1 MVLNN
6 FKIAFRNLRKHKLFA
21 AINIIGLALGMA
33 VYLLAGLIARY
44 ESNHDAFFVN
54 AERIYTLGINAAPG
68 LNVGISK
75 LNVVNSAVGPI
86 LEAEH
91 GEDVD
96 AVARTLGYE
105 FLVSEGADGFYER
118 VTFTDP
124 SLLEIFDFTYLGGDA
139 NALKSATG
147 LVLNRSTAMRYF
159 GTVDAVGKVLTFDNQ
174 YDFSVQAVIEDVPR
188 NSHFNSSL
196 IMEGEL
202 NVIAPIAALSPLRD
216 FDVAGEW
223 NNLSLGNMTYVM
235 LPPSLDGDW
244 LQAQMDRIYA
254 TLMPEDQSEVIASF
268 YVDPLQRANLAI
280 WDAIGMPVITVI
292 QLLGLMVL
300 IVACVNYTNLATAQS
315 LGRTREVGMRKTM
328 GADQRQ
334 LLIQFLVES
343 LVIAAIA
350 MFVAVACLELA
361 IPIFNNLTNK
371 VMALNYLQTLPW
383 LVTTTVL
390 VGLAAGLYPAWL
402 ITRTSP
408 IEALRD
414 LARKGRKGAAM
425 RSTMIGLQFGISA
438 FMLALVAIVYV
449 QNEKVKEG
457 SYIFPRDEVYTLSRL
472 GVDEIAPRLDTLKN
486 ELEAL
491 PGVAAVGFSSQ
502 IPFEQSNSQRDYASK
517 PGDEASEFRVN
528 VLRMSPGFLPVYDIP
543 LLAGRNLDRD
553 IAGDVLVS
561 DETEVLNVLVN
572 ELTLERMGI
581 TSPEAGVGQRL
592 YRPGEEGTLRELMIV
607 GVLPTQNILGL
618 FNQEKPWVFLYSPPS
633 LITGSLRITGGD
645 MLGTISQVED
655 VWKRVIPEYPMQG
668 SFLNETFDEVYDVL
682 KYMNSALA
690 GFAAVALALAMIG
703 LFGLAAFMAA
713 QRTKEIGVRK
723 VLGASSL
730 QIAGLLVW
738 QFSKPVLW
746 ALAVALPAAF
756 FATKIYLNFFA
767 DRIESPI
774 LLLAAAGA
782 TAVVLAWATIAGHA
796 WRIARA
802 NPIRALRY
810 E

>member
-33 VYLLAGLIARY
+33 VYVLAGLIARY
-44 ESNHDAFFVN
+44 ESNHDAFFEN
-54 AERIYTLGINAAPG
+54 SDRIYTLGINAAPG
-68 LNVGISK
+68 LNVGIDK
-75 LNVVNSAVGPI
+75 MNVVNSAVGPI

-91 GEDVD
+91 GEELD
-96 AVARTLGYE
+96 AVARTLRYE
-105 FLVSEGADGFYER
+105 YLVSRGADGFYER
-118 VTFTDP
+118 VTFADP
-124 SLLEIFDFTYLGGDA
+124 ALLEIFDFDYLAGDA
-139 NALKSATG
+139 EALNSSSG
-147 LVLNRSTAMRYF
+147 LVLDRSTAIRFF
-159 GTVDAVGKVLTFDNQ
+159 GTVDAVGQVLTFDNQ
-174 YDFSVQAVIEDVPR
+174 YDFSVLAVIEDVPLD
-188 NSHFNSSL
+188 SHFNSSL
-196 IMEGEL
+196 IMDGEL
-202 NVIAPIAALSPLRD
+202 RIIAPIGALASLRG
-216 FDVAGEW
+216 FEAEGEW
-223 NNLSLGNMTYVM
+223 SNLSMDNMTYVM
-235 LPPSLDGDW
+235 LPPSLDAQW
-244 LQAQMDRIYA
+244 LQAQMDGLYER
-254 TLMPEDQSEVIASF
+254 LMPEQQREIIASY
-268 YVDPLQRANLAI
+268 YVDPLQQANLAI
-280 WDAIGMPVITVI
+280 WDAIGMPAITII

-334 LLIQFLVES
+334 LLVQFLVES

-350 MFVAVACLELA
+350 MFVAVACIELA
-361 IPIFNNLTNK
+361 IPVFNNLTNK
-371 VMALNYLQTLPW
+371 AMSLNYLDTLPW
-383 LVTTTVL
+383 LVATTVL

-457 SYIFPRDEVYTLSRL
+457 SFIFPRDEVYNLSRL

-491 PGVAAVGFSSQ
+491 PGVAGVAYSSQ
-502 IPFEQSNSQRDYASK
+502 IPFEQSNAQRDYATK
-517 PGDEASEFRVN
+517 PGDESTEFRVN
-528 VLRMSPGFLPVYDIP
+528 TLRMSPAFLSVYDIP

-553 IAGDVLVS
+553 IAGDVLVPE
-561 DETEVLNVLVN
+561 ETEVLNVVVN

-581 TSPEAGVGQRL
+581 TTPQAGVGQRL
-592 YRPGEEGTLRELMIV
+592 YRLGEEGTLRELVIV
-607 GVLPTQNILGL
+607 GVVPTQNILGL
-618 FNQEKPWVFLYSPPS
+618 FNQEKPWIFSYFASQMS
-633 LITGSLRITGGD
+633 TASLRISSGN
-645 MLGTISQVED
+645 MLQTISDVEA
-655 VWKRVIPEYPMQG
+655 VWKRVIPEYPIQG

-723 VLGASSL
+723 VLGASSF

-802 NPIRALRY
+802 NPVMALRY

>member
-44 ESNHDAFFVN
+44 ESNHDAFFAN

-147 LVLNRSTAMRYF
+147 LVLTRSTAMRYF
-159 GTVDAVGKVLTFDNQ
+159 GTVDVVGKVLTFDNQ

-244 LQAQMDRIYA
+244 LQAQMDRIYD
-254 TLMPEDQSEVIASF
+254 TLVPETQHEIVASF

-371 VMALNYLQTLPW
+371 VMALDYLQTSPW

-438 FMLALVAIVYV
+438 FMLSLVAIVYM

-472 GVDEIAPRLDTLKN
+472 GVDEIAPRLDTLRN

-491 PGVAAVGFSSQ
+491 PGVTAVAYSSQ

-528 VLRMSPGFLPVYDIP
+528 ALRMSPEFLTVYDIP

-553 IAGDVLVS
+553 IAGDVLVD

-618 FNQEKPWVFLYSPPS
+618 FNQEKPWVFTYYPPAMTTAS
-633 LITGSLRITGGD
+633 VRISSGN
-645 MLGTISQVED
+645 MLETISEVEA

>member
-44 ESNHDAFFVN
+44 ESNHDAFFAN

-124 SLLEIFDFTYLGGDA
+124 SLLEIFDFAYLGGDA

-147 LVLNRSTAMRYF
+147 LVLTRSTAMRYF
-159 GTVDAVGKVLTFDNQ
+159 GTVDVVGKVLTFDNQ

-244 LQAQMDRIYA
+244 LQAQMDRIYD
-254 TLMPEDQSEVIASF
+254 TLVPETQHEIVASF

-371 VMALNYLQTLPW
+371 VMALDYLQTSPW

-438 FMLALVAIVYV
+438 FMLSLVAIVYM

-472 GVDEIAPRLDTLKN
+472 GVDEIAPRLDTLRN

-491 PGVAAVGFSSQ
+491 PGVTAVAYSSQ

-528 VLRMSPGFLPVYDIP
+528 ALRMSPEFLTVYDIP

-553 IAGDVLVS
+553 IAGDVLVD

-592 YRPGEEGTLRELMIV
+592 YRPGEQGTLRELMIV

-618 FNQEKPWVFLYSPPS
+618 FNQEKPWVFTYYPPAMTTAS
-633 LITGSLRITGGD
+633 VRISSGN
-645 MLGTISQVED
+645 MLETISEVEA

>member
-1 MVLNN
+1 
-6 FKIAFRNLRKHKLFA
+6 
-21 AINIIGLALGMA
+21 
-33 VYLLAGLIARY
+33 
-44 ESNHDAFFVN
+44 
-54 AERIYTLGINAAPG
+54 
-68 LNVGISK
+68 
-75 LNVVNSAVGPI
+75 
-86 LEAEH
+86 
-91 GEDVD
+91 
-96 AVARTLGYE
+96 
-105 FLVSEGADGFYER
+105 
-118 VTFTDP
+118 
-124 SLLEIFDFTYLGGDA
+124 
-139 NALKSATG
+139 
-147 LVLNRSTAMRYF
+147 
-159 GTVDAVGKVLTFDNQ
+159 Q

-553 IAGDVLVS
+553 IAGDVLVN

-633 LITGSLRITGGD
+633 LITGSLRIKGGD